1 MVCNGVVSKAFAMPW
16 PTQTECERGDSNP
29 HARRHQLLRLA
40 RLPIPALSRDLD
52 ASRMTKGRREGPDGE
67 SLAASGIPSEELTC
81 APRSRRV
88 RAGFN
93 PGDRRAVRVPLPGCR
108 ARARHADPLPRDE
121 RRREDRREH
130 PHAQRLQKGQKYPTI
145 FEMSGY
151 DGGSADGE
159 DPTGAEGSRA
169 LTKQFYD
176 ACTLT
181 AVRCVS
187 G

>member
-1 MVCNGVVSKAFAMPW
+1 MPW

-108 ARARHADPLPRDE
+108 ARARHADHYL
-121 RRREDRREH
+121 
-130 PHAQRLQKGQKYPTI
+130 
-145 FEMSGY
+145 EMS
-151 DGGSADGE
+151 DGVRIAVTIRMPNGFKKGRSTRRSSRCPAT
-159 DPTGAEGSRA
+159 TGAPPTERTRPAPKVAVPSPSSSTTRA
-169 LTKQFYD
+169 LSPRC
-176 ACTLT
+176 A
-181 AVRCVS
+181 ASPVRRLS
-187 G
+187 I